1 MSERNRT
8 LRIRVKKLLV
18 AIMSVLMILTL
29 VTTISFTLPP
39 AVFAEG
45 EEEAA
50 SETAET
56 EESAET
62 AEAEGTEDKAAGNDQ
77 QAAEGEATPEQT
89 APAAGA
95 EP

>member
-1 MSERNRT
+1 
-8 LRIRVKKLLV
+8 
-18 AIMSVLMILTL
+18 MSVLMILTL

-56 EESAET
+56 EETEPVD
-62 AEAEGTEDKAAGNDQ
+62 AEAEDE
-77 QAAEGEATPEQT
+77 EYYEEF
-89 APAAGA
+89 
-95 EP
+95 